1 MLLSS
6 ISLIFFQFCRSKITL
21 SFQLKPSLFLL
32 LSLLISVSP
41 ALMSCTGSHSARENS
56 NLDSISNSDSGA
68 QRSPA
73 DISQGQGGEA
83 AGFRSSDDPN
93 LALPEPSSRGKA
105 GVQSEAAPLTTK
117 SRKPAST
124 R

>member
-6 ISLIFFQFCRSKITL
+6 ASLSSIKSCRSKITL
-21 SFQLKPSLFLL
+21 SLQLKPSLCLL
-32 LSLLISVSP
+32 LFVVIS
-41 ALMSCTGSHSARENS
+41 ANLTLTGCTGSHSASESS
-56 NLDSISNSDSGA
+56 NLNSDAGA
-68 QRSPA
+68 QRLPA
-73 DISQGQGGEA
+73 DISQIQSGEA

-105 GVQSEAAPLTTK
+105 GVQTEAAPLTTK
-117 SRKPAST
+117 LRKPAST